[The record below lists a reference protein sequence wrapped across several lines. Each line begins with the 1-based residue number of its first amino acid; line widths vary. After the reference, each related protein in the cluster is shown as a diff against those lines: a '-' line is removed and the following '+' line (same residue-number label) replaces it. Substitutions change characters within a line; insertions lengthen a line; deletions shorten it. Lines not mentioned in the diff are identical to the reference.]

1 VSGAGRLAVAALPLV
16 RLLGQTLRAAGKRV
30 GLGRRRV
37 AQADTS
43 TPPSAGHLRQAAQR
57 MPVS

>member
-1 VSGAGRLAVAALPLV
+1 
-16 RLLGQTLRAAGKRV
+16 
-30 GLGRRRV
+30 V

-43 TPPSAGHLRQAAQR
+43 PPPSAGHLRQAAQR